1 VAALLRTGVGK
12 LVAAAVAALFAGA
25 AIGLV
30 VLWPGEAEPVEL
42 IAGARAESQQAEV
55 VRSSKI
61 ACRNPAARDCRRL
74 AIELRSGP
82 DKNSRSFLTVGDA
95 GPSPELDQGAQ
106 LRVVKN
112 ELPPGAEPGA
122 VDPYALVEVDRRS
135 PMLWLVLAFAVL
147 VVVFGR
153 LRGALALVGLG
164 ASVFIVVQFVIPALI
179 DGKPAVSVALV
190 GSFAVMLMTIAL
202 AHGLGPKSLAAIL
215 GTAASLVATVLLAV
229 LFTSLA
235 SLTGFSSEEAS
246 LLQANDPGLS
256 LTGLVLAG
264 MVIGALGVLDDVTV
278 SQASTVM
285 ALRRANPTQRARDLY
300 RGALSVGRDHVA
312 ATVNTLVLAYVGSS
326 LPILLVFGIGGTAF
340 ADTINREAVAEQ
352 VIAMLVGSIGLILA
366 VPVTTALAAALATR
380 IPAEQLEDATAH
392 VH

>member
-1 VAALLRTGVGK
+1 MAALLRTGVGK
-12 LVAAAVAALFAGA
+12 LVVATVAGMFVAA
-25 AIGLV
+25 AIGLA
-30 VLWPGEAEPVEL
+30 VLWPEDSKEVSL
-42 IAGARAESQQAEV
+42 VSGARAQTQQAEV
-55 VRSSKI
+55 VASRPI
-61 ACRNPAARDCRRL
+61 PCRNPVSEGCSRL

-82 DKNSRSFLTVGDA
+82 RAGERSFLTVGDA
-95 GPSPELDQGAQ
+95 GPAPEIDAGAQ
-106 LRVVKN
+106 LRVVRN
-112 ELPPGAEPGA
+112 DVPAGADAGA

-135 PMLWLVLAFAVL
+135 PILWLLLAFGGL
-147 VVVFGR
+147 VIVFGR

-164 ASVFIVVQFVIPALI
+164 VSVLIVVQFVIPALL
-179 DGKPAVSVALV
+179 DDKPPVAVALV
-190 GSFAVMLMTIAL
+190 GSFAVMLVTIAL
-202 AHGLGPKSLAAIL
+202 AHGLGPKSLAAML
-215 GTAASLVATVLLAV
+215 GTGASLVATVLLAL
-229 LFTSLA
+229 LFTNVA
-235 SLTGFSSEEAS
+235 DLTGFSSEEAS
-246 LLQANDPGLS
+246 LLQANDPTLS

-285 ALRRANPTQRARDLY
+285 ALRSANPTQRARDLY

-312 ATVNTLVLAYVGSS
+312 ATVNTLVLAYAGAS
-326 LPILLVFGIGGTAF
+326 LPILLVFGIAGTEF

-380 IPAEQLEDATAH
+380 LPAEHVQESVGH